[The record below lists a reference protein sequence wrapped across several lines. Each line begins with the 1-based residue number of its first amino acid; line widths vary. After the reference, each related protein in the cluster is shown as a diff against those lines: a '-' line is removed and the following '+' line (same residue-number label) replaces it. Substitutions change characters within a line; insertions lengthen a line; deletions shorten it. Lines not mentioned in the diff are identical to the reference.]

1 MTPAALSW
9 IVIAINVVIA
19 ALNVWTLRRYWR
31 AERAFRAALQ
41 MFDAGTLERTA
52 RLARAARAAR
62 TAGTPP
68 KP

>member
-1 MTPAALSW
+1 M
-9 IVIAINVVIA
+9 
-19 ALNVWTLRRYWR
+19 RRYWR